1 MTDAFALDVT
11 RLYDEWSLHDAAL
24 FAGTEA
30 VLRSTSTYHGPGVE
44 TVRAAL
50 DNAAAVA
57 ERIEALLDAGV
68 APPDVG
74 FIAAYSGQV
83 REIRS
88 RLGTLDREATG
99 LTVDTV
105 DSFQGGERDAIVVS
119 FARSNPDANAGFL
132 EHPAEGPRRLN
143 VALTRARK
151 HLALVG
157 DWDTL
162 ATRATHRTPEESCAD
177 TYATLRDTL
186 AGLDD
191 VELVE
196 YWVLCDTHGGR
207 SSRCRSKI
215 EVQGRESN
223 RSETCSRCCARLAEF
238 DSCLVDVTATER
250 VTTRKAVARGSGG

>member
-1 MTDAFALDVT
+1 MVAPRRRAL
-11 RLYDEWSLHDAAL
+11 RRHGGRAPFDEHVPRPGRRDGAS
-24 FAGTEA
+24 GTPQ
-30 VLRSTSTYHGPGVE
+30 RRRRRRH
-44 TVRAAL
+44 R
-50 DNAAAVA
+50 
-57 ERIEALLDAGV
+57 RFEALLDAGV

-74 FIAAYSGQV
+74 VIAAYSGQV
-83 REIRS
+83 REILS
-88 RLGTLDREATG
+88 RLGTLDRETTG

-151 HLALVG
+151 HLAVVG
-157 DWDTL
+157 DWDIL

-196 YWVLCDTHGGR
+196 Y
-207 SSRCRSKI
+207 
-215 EVQGRESN
+215 
-223 RSETCSRCCARLAEF
+223 
-238 DSCLVDVTATER
+238 
-250 VTTRKAVARGSGG
+250 

>member
-74 FIAAYSGQV
+74 VIAAYSGQV
-83 REIRS
+83 REILS
-88 RLGTLDREATG
+88 RLGTLDRETTG

-105 DSFQGGERDAIVVS
+105 DSFQAAS
-119 FARSNPDANAGFL
+119 ATPLWCRS
-132 EHPAEGPRRLN
+132 
-143 VALTRARK
+143 RA
-151 HLALVG
+151 
-157 DWDTL
+157 
-162 ATRATHRTPEESCAD
+162 ATPTRTPA
-177 TYATLRDTL
+177 
-186 AGLDD
+186 
-191 VELVE
+191 
-196 YWVLCDTHGGR
+196 
-207 SSRCRSKI
+207 SS
-215 EVQGRESN
+215 N
-223 RSETCSRCCARLAEF
+223 TP
-238 DSCLVDVTATER
+238 
-250 VTTRKAVARGSGG
+250 RKARAA